1 MRTIIQQIIPAGLLA
16 AALALG
22 GCASRELQPHDWALE
37 VQNAETREAHSLLA
51 EHYEDV
57 AKAMD
62 ADAEEERRMLEQYQ
76 RQPHKYGK
84 RILDL
89 KARAQAMIMDFEKAA
104 QESRQMAEYHRK
116 FAEDL
121 K

>member
-1 MRTIIQQIIPAGLLA
+1 MKTITLQAIQAGLLA
-16 AALALG
+16 SVLFLS
-22 GCASRELQPHDWALE
+22 GCASKDLQPHDWALE
-37 VQNAETREAHSLLA
+37 VQNAETREAHNLLA
-51 EHYEDV
+51 NHYEDI

-89 KARAQAMIMDFEKAA
+89 KARAQAMVMDFEKAA
-104 QESRQMAEYHRK
+104 QESRKMAEYHRK

-121 K
+121 E